1 VELMGEA
8 YPQRVSSRKQI
19 EKVLLQ
25 EEEQFAKTLDK
36 GLRLL
41 EQDIAELKGTEIPGE
56 TVFTLYDTYGFPV
69 DLTNDIARERGLTL
83 DYEGY
88 EKAMEAQ
95 RDRARAASKFGIDY
109 NAAGITIE
117 GKTEFTGYD
126 HVDGHE
132 RIRTVL
138 VNGEERNAEA
148 GDECV
153 VVLERTPFYAE
164 SGGQVGDT
172 GLLTWSGGRFQ
183 VTDTRKE
190 GDNHLHVGTLIE
202 GELFPGLEVD
212 ARIDHARRERTKRNH
227 SATHLLHA
235 ALRNILGEH
244 VTQKGSLVDPDKL
257 RFDFSH
263 FEAVTPEQ
271 LREIERT
278 VNEQIL
284 ENTPVDI
291 DITDMDTA
299 KEKGAMALF
308 GEKYGDVVRVLTMG
322 TDKYSVELCG
332 GTHVA
337 RTGDIGLFR
346 ITSES
351 GISSGVR
358 RIEAVTGLGALEWVD
373 ETERTLRETA
383 RLVKGTRDS
392 VVDKVKQVLDRNRQL
407 EKDVDALK
415 AKLASSAGTD
425 LAGSAVE
432 VAGLKVVASEMEGA
446 DRKALME
453 TADQLKNKLGEGVVV
468 LATVEDGK
476 VVLVA
481 GVTKSATNRIK
492 AGVLMKHLAS
502 LVDGKGG
509 GRPDMAQ
516 GGGNDPSRLAE
527 ALAGVPAWVEQ
538 NIG

>member
-1 VELMGEA
+1 
-8 YPQRVSSRKQI
+8 
-19 EKVLLQ
+19 
-25 EEEQFAKTLDK
+25 
-36 GLRLL
+36 
-41 EQDIAELKGTEIPGE
+41 
-56 TVFTLYDTYGFPV
+56 
-69 DLTNDIARERGLTL
+69 
-83 DYEGY
+83 
-88 EKAMEAQ
+88 
-95 RDRARAASKFGIDY
+95 
-109 NAAGITIE
+109 
-117 GKTEFTGYD
+117 
-126 HVDGHE
+126 
-132 RIRTVL
+132 
-138 VNGEERNAEA
+138 
-148 GDECV
+148 
-153 VVLERTPFYAE
+153 
-164 SGGQVGDT
+164 
-172 GLLTWSGGRFQ
+172 
-183 VTDTRKE
+183 
-190 GDNHLHVGTLIE
+190 
-202 GELFPGLEVD
+202 
-212 ARIDHARRERTKRNH
+212 
-227 SATHLLHA
+227 
-235 ALRNILGEH
+235 
-244 VTQKGSLVDPDKL
+244 QKGSLVDPDKL

-299 KEKGAMALF
+299 KEKGAMALC
-308 GEKYGDVVRVLTMG
+308 GEQYGDVVRVLTMG

-358 RIEAVTGLGALEWVD
+358 RIEAVTGFGALEWVD

-481 GVTKSATNRIK
+481 GVTKSATNRRSEEHTSE
-492 AGVLMKHLAS
+492 L
-502 LVDGKGG
+502 
-509 GRPDMAQ
+509 Q
-516 GGGNDPSRLAE
+516 SRENL
-527 ALAGVPAWVEQ
+527 
-538 NIG
+538 

>member
-1 VELMGEA
+1 
-8 YPQRVSSRKQI
+8 
-19 EKVLLQ
+19 
-25 EEEQFAKTLDK
+25 
-36 GLRLL
+36 
-41 EQDIAELKGTEIPGE
+41 
-56 TVFTLYDTYGFPV
+56 
-69 DLTNDIARERGLTL
+69 
-83 DYEGY
+83 
-88 EKAMEAQ
+88 
-95 RDRARAASKFGIDY
+95 
-109 NAAGITIE
+109 
-117 GKTEFTGYD
+117 
-126 HVDGHE
+126 
-132 RIRTVL
+132 
-138 VNGEERNAEA
+138 
-148 GDECV
+148 
-153 VVLERTPFYAE
+153 
-164 SGGQVGDT
+164 
-172 GLLTWSGGRFQ
+172 
-183 VTDTRKE
+183 
-190 GDNHLHVGTLIE
+190 
-202 GELFPGLEVD
+202 
-212 ARIDHARRERTKRNH
+212 
-227 SATHLLHA
+227 
-235 ALRNILGEH
+235 
-244 VTQKGSLVDPDKL
+244 
-257 RFDFSH
+257 
-263 FEAVTPEQ
+263 AVTPEQ

-492 AGVLMKHLAS
+492 AGDLMKHLAS

>member
-1 VELMGEA
+1 
-8 YPQRVSSRKQI
+8 
-19 EKVLLQ
+19 
-25 EEEQFAKTLDK
+25 
-36 GLRLL
+36 
-41 EQDIAELKGTEIPGE
+41 
-56 TVFTLYDTYGFPV
+56 
-69 DLTNDIARERGLTL
+69 
-83 DYEGY
+83 
-88 EKAMEAQ
+88 
-95 RDRARAASKFGIDY
+95 
-109 NAAGITIE
+109 
-117 GKTEFTGYD
+117 
-126 HVDGHE
+126 
-132 RIRTVL
+132 
-138 VNGEERNAEA
+138 
-148 GDECV
+148 
-153 VVLERTPFYAE
+153 
-164 SGGQVGDT
+164 
-172 GLLTWSGGRFQ
+172 
-183 VTDTRKE
+183 
-190 GDNHLHVGTLIE
+190 
-202 GELFPGLEVD
+202 
-212 ARIDHARRERTKRNH
+212 
-227 SATHLLHA
+227 
-235 ALRNILGEH
+235 
-244 VTQKGSLVDPDKL
+244 
-257 RFDFSH
+257 
-263 FEAVTPEQ
+263 
-271 LREIERT
+271 
-278 VNEQIL
+278 
-284 ENTPVDI
+284 
-291 DITDMDTA
+291 
-299 KEKGAMALF
+299 MALF

-492 AGVLMKHLAS
+492 AGDLMKHLAS